1 LCDNTCLKPKSFGFL
16 REKRITVL
24 YDYRK
29 TDESDFNFTQANLL
43 VSGAYYK
50 ITPVLGKGIL
60 ALGGDPYMR

>member
-1 LCDNTCLKPKSFGFL
+1 L

-29 TDESDFNFTQANLL
+29 TDESDFNFSQANRF

-50 ITPVLGKGIL
+50 ITPVIGNGILPLGLGKC
-60 ALGGDPYMR
+60 